1 MQHFKLQ
8 SCSST
13 QDYLKEKI
21 TTVENSFCLASTQSQ
36 TRGKGRHGNS
46 WQQFN
51 NGLAFS
57 FLLRPNKVV
66 TLTSLEIS
74 ILLTEYFNHTIQL
87 KWPNDLL
94 IDRNKCGGILCN
106 IIDDVVIVGI
116 GINLGKIENSNYNFK
131 LPATSIYPERI
142 LLPDEYHSI
151 PDQIYSYIINN
162 RIKPEEVLTR
172 WNSLCAHLNIE
183 VIIDSQLGIF
193 TGVGSNG
200 EALLKVNDNQTQS
213 IWSGSLFFND

>member
-21 TTVENSFCLASTQSQ
+21 ATIKNDFCLVSTQSQ
-36 TRGKGRHGNS
+36 TQGKGRHGNS

-51 NGLAFS
+51 NSLAFS
-57 FLLRPNKVV
+57 FLLQPNQVV

-74 ILLTEYFNHTIQL
+74 VLLTEYFNQNILL

-94 IDRNKCGGILCN
+94 VNRNKCGGILCN
-106 IIDDVVIVGI
+106 IIDDIVIVGV
-116 GINLGKIENSNYNFK
+116 GINLGRIENSNFNFK
-131 LPATSIYPERI
+131 LPATSIDSERV
-142 LLPDEYHSI
+142 LVPDEYHSI
-151 PDQIYSYIINN
+151 PEEIYSYIINN
-162 RIKPEEVLTR
+162 RINSEQVLSR
-172 WNSLCAHLNIE
+172 WSSLCAHLNSE

-193 TGVGSNG
+193 AGVGSNG
-200 EALLKVNDNQTQS
+200 EALLKVNDNKTQS